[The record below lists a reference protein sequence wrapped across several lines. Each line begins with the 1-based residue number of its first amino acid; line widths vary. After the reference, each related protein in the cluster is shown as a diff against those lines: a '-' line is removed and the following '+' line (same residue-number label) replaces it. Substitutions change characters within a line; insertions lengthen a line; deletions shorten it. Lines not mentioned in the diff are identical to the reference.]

1 MYFGRWYLARSDGN
15 LGRAA
20 GELDLRYGLV
30 TKRQTHALDASFK
43 TLSHTPGAATL
54 HPPVSPATRS
64 AEYQS
69 AESFLFPTP
78 RAFEMSH
85 GTAPD
90 QVTTDLGESQ
100 VVIDWV
106 HHRLAMHL
114 ADCAALLDEY
124 LAAIGAQRE
133 RLLKDETMRIRRL
146 SQHASVLQPNEED
159 RRRVARDRVG
169 ASRRAASNW
178 TLNAAHGYYV
188 RTGLRASV
196 VDVALSFKA
205 LNGQITP
212 IGVFSLDLQAL
223 ARAGAV
229 NVRQVDG
236 HDVFDVRIIRD
247 EDGVYWLAGQDR
259 IRQLLR

>member
-1 MYFGRWYLARSDGN
+1 MAISAGQRASWTYGTALSPNDKRTLWTPRLKHCHIHPARQRSIRLSLPQLA
-15 LGRAA
+15 
-20 GELDLRYGLV
+20 LRNI
-30 TKRQTHALDASFK
+30 
-43 TLSHTPGAATL
+43 
-54 HPPVSPATRS
+54 SPLNH
-64 AEYQS
+64 
-69 AESFLFPTP
+69 FLFPTP

-106 HHRLAMHL
+106 RHRLAMHL

-124 LAAIGAQRE
+124 LAAIGAQRK
-133 RLLKDETMRIRRL
+133 RSLKDETVRIRRL

-159 RRRVARDRVG
+159 RRGVVRDRVG
-169 ASRRAASNW
+169 ASGRAASNW

-229 NVRQVDG
+229 KVRQVDG

-259 IRQLLR
+259 IRQPLR